1 MTTISI
7 FGGTG
12 YTGGNIAKEAASRG
26 ISVIS
31 YSRHLPA
38 DDARTDGVDYRT
50 GSLFDESVVR
60 SAVDASDVVVVALP
74 AREIDGRK
82 LIEAIPEVT
91 AAVAAAGKRLGV
103 VGGAGSL
110 NVSEGGPKVLDTPE
124 FPDAFKEEAGN
135 HGKVLDLLRTE
146 PNDVD
151 WFYLS
156 PSGEY
161 GSFNP
166 GEHTGTFRLGGDVLL
181 TTDDGHSFI
190 SGADYAQ
197 AFVDE
202 IEHQAHSR
210 QRFTV
215 GY

>member
-38 DDARTDGVDYRT
+38 DDSRAPGVDYRT
-50 GSLFDESVVR
+50 GSIFDAQVVR
-60 SAVDASDVVVVALP
+60 AAAEASDVVVVALP
-74 AREIDGRK
+74 AREIDGHR
-82 LIEAIPEVT
+82 LIEAIAGVT
-91 AAVAAAGKRLGV
+91 SAVAAAGRRLGV

-110 NVSEGGPKVLDTPE
+110 SVSEGGPKVLDTPD
-124 FPDAFKEEAGN
+124 FPDAFREEAGN
-135 HGKVLDLLRTE
+135 HAKILDLLRTE

-151 WFYLS
+151 WFYVS

-181 TTDDGHSFI
+181 TTEDGRSFI
-190 SGADYAQ
+190 SGADFAQ

-202 IEHQAHSR
+202 IEHSTHSR